1 MFNSSKSKELATPE
15 NKVDD
20 KIGYDFITHNMPAP
34 HLFSGQ
40 TFSNGATTKTDKA
53 ISVSG
58 AESHHKIGILII
70 VGGVILVI
78 ILFYFGY
85 AYFVKPLLGTKEVA
99 TPITNVAT
107 ETPVTTTPTS
117 TENILPT
124 ESIATETPVIST
136 STSETASS
144 SEVVFPE
151 ETQVVTSTIAV
162 STVDSDADGLTDA
175 EEKIIGT
182 DPNKADTDGD
192 GYLDIAELKSGY
204 DPLVPSG
211 KVTENSKMLSY
222 KIDTKTSVIY
232 PATWEIT
239 RSDINSTIIF
249 DDSSD
254 AEKAFIQVTYKDNP
268 SKIKPSVWFNQEF
281 SGLNPGETVSGD
293 TWQGIYSQDGLA
305 VYIFNKDFSKIYSFS
320 CSPLTSDNTV
330 VSLFHLMIKTL
341 IIK

>member
-1 MFNSSKSKELATPE
+1 MFKSNKPKELISEDKTE
-15 NKVDD
+15 D
-20 KIGYDFITHNMPAP
+20 KISQDFITHNMPAP

-40 TFSNGATTKTDKA
+40 TFSNGAVAKTDKA
-53 ISVSG
+53 ILISG
-58 AESHHKIGILII
+58 AEKHHKVGILII
-70 VGGVILVI
+70 IGGLILIGV
-78 ILFYFGY
+78 LFYFGY
-85 AYFVKPLLGTKEVA
+85 AYFVKPLLAPKETAPV
-99 TPITNVAT
+99 TNVVSD
-107 ETPVTTTPTS
+107 ETPATSTPQV

-144 SEVVFPE
+144 SETIFPE
-151 ETQVVTSTIAV
+151 ETQVVTSTVAV

-211 KVTENSKMLSY
+211 KITDASKMLSY
-222 KIDTKTSVIY
+222 KIDTKTTVIY
-232 PATWEIT
+232 PAAWEIT
-239 RSDINSTIIF
+239 RSDINSTVIF
-249 DDSSD
+249 ADSD
-254 AEKAFIQVTYKDNP
+254 KAFIQVTYQDNP
-268 SKIKPSVWFNQEF
+268 GKIAPNVWYNQQF

-305 VYIFNKDFSKIYSFS
+305 VYVFNKDFSKIYSFS
-320 CSPLTSDNTV
+320 CSPLTSDNSS

>member
-1 MFNSSKSKELATPE
+1 MFNNSKPKENIPE
-15 NKVDD
+15 TKTED
-20 KIGYDFITHNMPAP
+20 KISQDFVTHNMPAP

-40 TFSNGATTKTDKA
+40 TFSNGTTTKTDKA
-53 ISVSG
+53 ISASG
-58 AESHHKIGILII
+58 AESHHKIGFLIIAGGIILI
-70 VGGVILVI
+70 GV
-78 ILFYFGY
+78 LFYFGY
-85 AYFVKPLLGTKEVA
+85 AYFVKPLLGTKEVVA
-99 TPITNVAT
+99 PITNTAT
-107 ETPVTTTPTS
+107 ETPEVTVPTS

-124 ESIATETPVIST
+124 ESIATETPIIST

-144 SEVVFPE
+144 SETIFPE
-151 ETQVVTSTIAV
+151 ETPVVAQVSAV

-204 DPLVPSG
+204 DPLVPGG
-211 KVTENSKMLSY
+211 KVTEASKMLSY
-222 KIDTKTSVIY
+222 KIDTKTTVIY
-232 PATWEIT
+232 PAAWEIT
-239 RSDINSTIIF
+239 RSDINSTVIF
-249 DDSSD
+249 ADSD
-254 AEKAFIQVTYKDNP
+254 KAFIQVTYQDNP
-268 SKIKPSVWFNQEF
+268 SKIAPSVWFNQQF

-305 VYIFNKDFSKIYSFS
+305 VYVFNKDFSKIYSFS
-320 CSPLTSDNTV
+320 CSPLTSDNSS